1 MEITNWGA
9 CLPQNTFGWQWLL
22 VEELWT
28 PPLFQWGVVASVAV
42 HDKAGA
48 ERKHY
53 GEHAAANP
61 FCDIICWKEE
71 KWVHWHHGL
80 NIYLIYTFI
89 HYLIWF
95 QTQRHEDFTHIHTKE
110 PLTIAPWRLDQ
121 PNGNSPQCVKSYL
134 SNYALSFNLFNNFSM
149 SRQKLIWPLQQR
161 FLSNI

>member
-1 MEITNWGA
+1 MFYWSAASSTPTRW
-9 CLPQNTFGWQWLL
+9 CCMDVTFVTDDLIWMS
-22 VEELWT
+22 
-28 PPLFQWGVVASVAV
+28 FQWGVVASVAI

-89 HYLIWF
+89 HYLLWF
-95 QTQRHEDFTHIHTKE
+95 QTQKHEDFTHFHTKE

-134 SNYALSFNLFNNFSM
+134 SN
-149 SRQKLIWPLQQR
+149 
-161 FLSNI
+161 